1 MAEEVKE
8 LDPSPDSEIK
18 DQDEHAQS
26 SSAESETEEDLLSVV
41 QDAMQPSEDA
51 DSQSDEEYEDDDDD
65 GEYSD
70 SELAADDADDS
81 FEDVPFHKHPRFK
94 EVIDQ
99 RNKYREGA
107 EQYEQITGFLAQN
120 NLSAEEA
127 AQGFQIMALMKN
139 DPAAALDALSPF
151 VQQLE
156 YSLALQCLAIFSL
169 RSKMGI

>member
-1 MAEEVKE
+1 
-8 LDPSPDSEIK
+8 
-18 DQDEHAQS
+18 
-26 SSAESETEEDLLSVV
+26 
-41 QDAMQPSEDA
+41 MQPSEDA

-151 VQQLE
+151 VQQLGIQ
-156 YSLALQCLAIFSL
+156 SGITMPGDIQ
-169 RSKMGI
+169 SKVEDGYLTKMQRESFLSFELPQPVNARCGSK